1 MGSLDRETQNLE
13 PAPRKTLKKDRA
25 FRVLSGRLR
34 VAWIGNSQSGTS
46 STEDADERSSIPILS
61 GQLRVAWIGNSQSGT
76 SSTEDADERSSIPI
90 LSGRLRVACIGK
102 LTIWNQL
109 HRKTLKKDR
118 TVWSS
123 RFVRVE
129 KLREQKIGISF
140 CGVLLCTLSPGFA
153 IC

>member
-25 FRVLSGRLR
+25 FRVLSGR
-34 VAWIGNSQSGTS
+34 
-46 STEDADERSSIPILS
+46 
-61 GQLRVAWIGNSQSGT
+61 LRVAWIGNSQSGT